1 MHIEHSSEEVQ
12 RISHFGMRTDLIPPQ
27 DLWGFRSSDLSH
39 ILFPSYSA
47 FYFLYHWERE
57 KHGISEIKSEIT
69 WPVPH
74 LQVKNLGSE
83 KVSALPY

>member
-12 RISHFGMRTDLIPPQ
+12 RMSHFGMKTDLISPQ

-47 FYFLYHWERE
+47 FYFLHHWERDNM
-57 KHGISEIKSEIT
+57 GF
-69 WPVPH
+69 
-74 LQVKNLGSE
+74 QR
-83 KVSALPY
+83 